1 MHQLT
6 RRTIVVTLS
15 KRVGSG
21 RECQLVVCRVV
32 LPEGIGMTETVGRGR
47 VNWIW
52 QISGRFPVVVG
63 IFVPICMVQLS

>member
-6 RRTIVVTLS
+6 RHTIVVTLS

-52 QISGRFPVVVG
+52 
-63 IFVPICMVQLS
+63 